1 MRGKT
6 KLRDLSETELEQK
19 AKELREEV
27 FNLRFQVSM
36 AMAKNPAR
44 IGQVR
49 RELARVQT
57 IQRERALGMRMPAQH
72 AGLKPGFGVADED
85 YQAESA

>member
-1 MRGKT
+1 MKGKA
-6 KLRDLSETELEQK
+6 KLRDLSEAELGQK
-19 AKELREEV
+19 ARELREEV

-44 IGQVR
+44 IGQAR

-57 IQRERALGMRMPAQH
+57 LLRERALGLRRR
-72 AGLKPGFGVADED
+72 
-85 YQAESA
+85 

>member
-1 MRGKT
+1 MKGKT
-6 KLRDLSETELEQK
+6 NLRDLSEPELGQK
-19 AKELREEV
+19 ARELREEV

-44 IGQVR
+44 IGQAR

-57 IQRERALGMRMPAQH
+57 LLRERTLGLRR
-72 AGLKPGFGVADED
+72 G
-85 YQAESA
+85 

>member
-19 AKELREEV
+19 ARELREEV

-57 IQRERALGMRMPAQH
+57 IQRERALGIQRA
-72 AGLKPGFGVADED
+72 
-85 YQAESA
+85 

>member
-1 MRGKT
+1 MKGKT

-19 AKELREEV
+19 ARELREEV

-57 IQRERALGMRMPAQH
+57 IQRERALGIRR
-72 AGLKPGFGVADED
+72 G
-85 YQAESA
+85 

>member
-1 MRGKT
+1 VAKNKV
-6 KLRDLSETELEQK
+6 KLRDLSDGELEQRTHD
-19 AKELREEV
+19 LGEEV

-44 IGQVR
+44 IGQAR

-57 IQRERALGMRMPAQH
+57 ILRERVLGLRR
-72 AGLKPGFGVADED
+72 G
-85 YQAESA
+85 

>member
-1 MRGKT
+1 MKGKT
-6 KLRDLSETELEQK
+6 KLRDLNETELEQK
-19 AKELREEV
+19 ARELREEV

-57 IQRERALGMRMPAQH
+57 IQRERTLGIRR
-72 AGLKPGFGVADED
+72 G
-85 YQAESA
+85 

>member
-1 MRGKT
+1 MAKN
-6 KLRDLSETELEQK
+6 KVNLRDLSNGELEQRSRDLIE
-19 AKELREEV
+19 EL

-49 RELARVQT
+49 RDVARIKT
-57 IQRERALGMRMPAQH
+57 ILHERALGLRR
-72 AGLKPGFGVADED
+72 G
-85 YQAESA
+85 

>member
-1 MRGKT
+1 MKGKT
-6 KLRDLSETELEQK
+6 NLRDLSETELEQK
-19 AKELREEV
+19 LRELREEV

-44 IGQVR
+44 IGQAR

-57 IQRERALGMRMPAQH
+57 LLRERTLGLRR
-72 AGLKPGFGVADED
+72 G
-85 YQAESA
+85 

>member
-1 MRGKT
+1 MKAKT
-6 KLRDLSETELEQK
+6 NLRDLSETELEQK
-19 AKELREEV
+19 ARELREEV

-57 IQRERALGMRMPAQH
+57 ILRERTLGIRR
-72 AGLKPGFGVADED
+72 G
-85 YQAESA
+85 

>member
-1 MRGKT
+1 MKS
-6 KLRDLSETELEQK
+6 KANLRELSESELQQK
-19 AKELREEV
+19 AHELGEEV

-44 IGQVR
+44 IGQAR

-57 IQRERALGMRMPAQH
+57 ILRERALGLRR
-72 AGLKPGFGVADED
+72 G
-85 YQAESA
+85 

>member
-1 MRGKT
+1 MKGKT
-6 KLRDLSETELEQK
+6 TLRDLSETELQQK
-19 AKELREEV
+19 ARDLGEEV

-44 IGQVR
+44 IGQAR

-57 IQRERALGMRMPAQH
+57 ILRERVLGLRR
-72 AGLKPGFGVADED
+72 G
-85 YQAESA
+85 

>member
-1 MRGKT
+1 
-6 KLRDLSETELEQK
+6 LRDLSEAELEQK
-19 AKELREEV
+19 ARELREEV

-57 IQRERALGMRMPAQH
+57 IQRERTLGIRR
-72 AGLKPGFGVADED
+72 G
-85 YQAESA
+85 

>member
-1 MRGKT
+1 MKGKAN
-6 KLRDLSETELEQK
+6 LRDLSEAELGQK
-19 AKELREEV
+19 VRELREEV

-44 IGQVR
+44 IGQAR

-57 IQRERALGMRMPAQH
+57 LLRERALGLQR
-72 AGLKPGFGVADED
+72 G
-85 YQAESA
+85 